1 MDTII
6 TGFVDRML
14 VPFIESGG
22 ALLVFALLWA
32 LFAYG
37 VVMRQGS
44 LDDAWQTLRALP
56 LAVQLV
62 VWLLFL
68 PVMAGLWIWESTWP
82 LLLRITLVSGLGVW
96 NLLIFLPKWLT
107 SAPAK

>member
-1 MDTII
+1 MDTLI
-6 TGFVDRML
+6 TGFVDGLL

-22 ALLVFALLWA
+22 AFLVFALIWA

-37 VVMRQGS
+37 LVARQGS
-44 LDDAWQTLRALP
+44 LDEAWQTLRALP

-68 PVMAGLWIWESTWP
+68 PIMAGLWIWESSWP
-82 LLLRITLVSGLGVW
+82 LMVRVTLVLGLGAW
-96 NLLIFLPKWLT
+96 SLLMFLPKWLT
-107 SAPAK
+107 SATVK

>member
-6 TGFVDRML
+6 TGFVDGL
-14 VPFIESGG
+14 LIPFIEGGG

-32 LFAYG
+32 VFGYA
-37 VVMRQGS
+37 VVTRPDD
-44 LDDAWQTLRALP
+44 LDKAWQTLRALP
-56 LAVQLV
+56 LAIQVV
-62 VWLLFL
+62 VWVLFL

-82 LLLRITLVSGLGVW
+82 LILRIVLVSGLGAW

-107 SAPAK
+107 SAATK